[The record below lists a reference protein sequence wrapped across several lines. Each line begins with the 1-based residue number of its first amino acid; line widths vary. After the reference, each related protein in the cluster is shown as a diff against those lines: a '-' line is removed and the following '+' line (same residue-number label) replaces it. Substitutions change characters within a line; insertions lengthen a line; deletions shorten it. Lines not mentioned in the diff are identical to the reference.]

1 MCAVRGISAA
11 MAFIVASSIVASCG
25 SEVNSRNRTSPTAVS
40 AGSSGTTPDA
50 DFSNIAGQ
58 FPQTPD
64 VSAPDIRRGDCVALK
79 GSAAHSSLSVVE
91 CGSTENNYRVV
102 QITRK
107 PWECVSDADQH
118 YYKNKDG
125 SEFSL
130 CLDYAWGPKDCLL
143 MSDDHSVTRSKCE
156 HNVAGRV
163 ERPLTVV
170 ENASNITVCPTGG
183 YPHPTRRFVVC
194 TESI

>member
-1 MCAVRGISAA
+1 MCTVRGISATIA
-11 MAFIVASSIVASCG
+11 VVVTSLVLASCG
-25 SEVNSRNRTSPTAVS
+25 SEVNSDSSTSPTAVS
-40 AGSSGTTPDA
+40 AGSSSKKPDT
-50 DFSNIAGQ
+50 DFGNIAGQ

-64 VSAPDIRRGDCVALK
+64 VSAPDIRRGDCVALT

-107 PWECVSDADQH
+107 PWECVNDADQH

-130 CLDYAWGPKDCLL
+130 CLDYAWGSKDCLL
-143 MSDDHSVTRSKCE
+143 MSDHGVTRSKCE
-156 HNVAGRV
+156 HNAAGRV

-194 TESI
+194 AESI